1 MFVYRICRRPHTSL
15 DGEGA
20 RLWGGRWNS
29 PGKPAVYTSAH
40 LSLAALEYFVHV
52 DPSILPVDLVWM
64 KIQIEDDCSTE
75 IFTGKVAPDPSTA
88 ASYGDDWLT
97 AKRSLILMVPSV
109 VLAVELNV
117 IINPAHVEMSCVKT
131 ADVSP
136 FEFDGR
142 IFK

>member
-1 MFVYRICRRPHTSL
+1 MFVYRICRRPHASL

-29 PGKPAVYTSAH
+29 PGKPAIYTSAN
-40 LSLAALEYFVHV
+40 LSLAALEYFIHV

-64 KIQIEDDCSTE
+64 KIEIDDGCLAETFS
-75 IFTGKVAPDPSTA
+75 GKTAPEPSA
-88 ASYGDDWLT
+88 AAKFGDNWLYT
-97 AKRSLILMVPSV
+97 RRSLMLIVPSV
-109 VLAVELNV
+109 VLSIELNV
-117 IINPAHVEMSCVKT
+117 IINPAHSEMSKVKT
-131 ADVSP
+131 AEVHP